1 MKDEGGRMNP
11 ESRPVWRRC
20 ILHPSSFILFLL
32 FLLLLAGCDKAAPV
46 SVDAP
51 QLASSLRWVGTCA
64 VICSTVGGIALVIA
78 TRNRRK

>member
-1 MKDEGGRMNP
+1 MKP
-11 ESRPVWRRC
+11 A
-20 ILHPSSFILFLL
+20 LL
-32 FLLLLAGCDKAAPV
+32 VAVVLLAGCDKAAPV